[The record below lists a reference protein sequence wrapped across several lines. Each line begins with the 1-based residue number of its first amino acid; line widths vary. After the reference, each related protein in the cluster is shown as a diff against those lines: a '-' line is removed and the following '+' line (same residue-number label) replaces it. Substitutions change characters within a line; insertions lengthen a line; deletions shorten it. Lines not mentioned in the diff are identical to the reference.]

1 MSNITLNEGFTQVA
15 VWPGTIVGASMV
27 SEFEQFFLNEMKVR
41 VQFLEEVQTL
51 PDMQEGEAVEGT
63 GGRNDCFFAV
73 HDEDTAQFAVP
84 RLAMGIRWIE
94 DVYGNEEGGIYPARI
109 EAYKSW

>member
-15 VWPGTIVGASMV
+15 VWPGTIVGSNMV
-27 SEFEQFFLNEMKVR
+27 AEFEQFFLNEMKVR
-41 VQFLEEVQTL
+41 VQFLEEVLTL
-51 PDMQEGEAVEGT
+51 PDQHEGEAVEGT

-73 HDEDTAQFAVP
+73 HTEDVGQFAVP

-94 DVYGNEEGGIYPARI
+94 DVYGNEQGNIYPARI